1 MKKTGLHIQRE
12 SRGYR
17 VIKKIPVII
26 SAFVIS
32 FMLHYLPAAHS
43 SEDMLPKGDEIVK
56 NVLARAEGETLVRTL
71 KMELINDRG
80 QKRERETRLFRKDF
94 GSERRSVLFFLE
106 PSNIRG
112 TAFLTWDYSSPDKE
126 DDQWIYL
133 PAARKVR
140 RISAA
145 NRGDYFMGTDFTYDD
160 IKVEG
165 KPSITEYSHR
175 TLGTEMVDGHL
186 CFKLESIPSDR
197 KIAKEL
203 GYGRVVQWIDPENW
217 MARKFAMWDITGNEL
232 KTIYFKDI
240 TRIDGIW
247 TALRMEAV
255 NHKTGHRSIFSFSD
269 ITYGQ
274 PIDDTIF
281 MRESLKRGIR

>member
-1 MKKTGLHIQRE
+1 MKKPQLQIRQE

-17 VIKKIPVII
+17 VVNKIPVII
-26 SAFVIS
+26 FACVIS
-32 FMLHYLPAAHS
+32 LVPSLPAAHS
-43 SEDMLPKGDEIVK
+43 SEDVLPAGDEIVK
-56 NVLARAEGETLVRTL
+56 NVLARAEGETLIRTL

-80 QKRERETRLFRKDF
+80 QTRERKTRLFRKDY
-94 GSERRSVLFFLE
+94 GGERRSVMFFQE
-106 PSNIRG
+106 PTSIRG
-112 TAFLTWDYSSPDKE
+112 TAFLTWDYTSPGKE

-165 KPSITEYSHR
+165 RPSASEYSHK
-175 TLGTEMVDGHL
+175 TLGTETIDGHL
-186 CFKLESIPSDR
+186 CYKLESIPSDR

-217 MARKFAMWDITGNEL
+217 MARKFTMWDIMGNEL
-232 KTIYFKDI
+232 KSIYFKDI
-240 TRIDGIW
+240 TRINGIW
-247 TALRMEAV
+247 SALRMEAV
-255 NHKTGHRSIFSFSD
+255 NHKTGHRSIFSFTD
-269 ITYGQ
+269 VAYGRS
-274 PIDDTIF
+274 IDDAIF
-281 MRESLKRGIR
+281 KEESLKRGIR